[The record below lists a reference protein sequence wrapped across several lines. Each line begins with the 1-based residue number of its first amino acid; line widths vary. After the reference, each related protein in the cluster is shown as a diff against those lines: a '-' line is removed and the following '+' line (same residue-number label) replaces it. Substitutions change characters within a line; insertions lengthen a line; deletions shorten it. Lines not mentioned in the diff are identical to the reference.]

1 MPLFAKLL
9 ATRVILLIT
18 GWMLLYHLVLKPH
31 RMPDRWLSNTT
42 ASATAK
48 VLSAWY
54 QQPTTVVE
62 TQSGS
67 GILMNNRRL
76 IFIAY
81 NCDALEL
88 YLMYTGFL
96 FCIPTT
102 KKRFFAFAI
111 IGVITIFIINVL
123 RCFILTLLNFN
134 KPEWFGFAHHYAF
147 SLVVYAFIF
156 FGWYLYSKKI
166 IKPDVA

>member
-1 MPLFAKLL
+1 
-9 ATRVILLIT
+9 
-18 GWMLLYHLVLKPH
+18 
-31 RMPDRWLSNTT
+31 MPDRWLSNTT

-48 VLSAWY
+48 MISAWY
-54 QQPTTVVE
+54 QQPTTVIE
-62 TQSGS
+62 KQNGS
-67 GILMNNRRL
+67 GILMNNRRV

-88 YLMYTGFL
+88 YLMYAGFL
-96 FCIPTT
+96 YCIPTT
-102 KKRFFAFAI
+102 KKRFFVFAG
-111 IGVITIFIINVL
+111 IGVLTIFILNVL

-166 IKPDVA
+166 IKPDAA